1 MKKKFVVVLVVISL
15 FMFMPYKIEGKQNEV
30 NLAPV
35 SLSCKSLTGSAQVT
49 AVGTNNESE
58 NDDSEYG
65 GIFIGPDRNKIRKM
79 QLKANESGK
88 NEVFIEARANSYYFV
103 NKIESY
109 IYDAKTNET
118 CGPFVVGDS
127 LGNIEDSEGNA
138 TLKIVIDSYDGT
150 QDPNLVLKLVA
161 YSKKRECEWWD
172 LLCKGVEDKEKTFDM
187 EVTPDTVGKLT
198 QSTDKKE
205 LENIFNE
212 EVAGSTAENV
222 KEDTQDKTVSEKVER
237 LEGLDDKDFIGT
249 GKKNIDDIVNN
260 SCDNDLKNLIE
271 KYWKWVMFLTPILLI
286 VMITIDFIKAMSLG
300 DADSV
305 KKSSNNAIKR
315 VIAGILLLALP
326 WLLEVIFG
334 WFGLQLCF

>member
-1 MKKKFVVVLVVISL
+1 MKKKFMVVLVVISL
-15 FMFMPYKIEGKQNEV
+15 FMLIPIKVVGKQNEI
-30 NLAPV
+30 NLTPV
-35 SLSCKSLTGSAQVT
+35 SISCKSLTGSAQVT
-49 AVGTNNESE
+49 AVGTNNE
-58 NDDSEYG
+58 NDNDGSEYG
-65 GIFIGPDRNKIRKM
+65 GIFVGSDRSKIRKI

-88 NEVFIEARANSYYFV
+88 SEAFFEARANSNYLV
-103 NKIESY
+103 NKVEAY
-109 IYDAKTNET
+109 VYDSKTNET
-118 CGPFVVGDS
+118 CGPFVVGDN
-127 LGNIEDSEGNA
+127 LGNIKDSEGNA
-138 TLKIVIDSYDGT
+138 TLKIIIDKYDGT
-150 QDPNLVLKLVA
+150 QDPNLVLKLVS
-161 YSKKRECEWWD
+161 YTKKRSN
-172 LLCKGVEDKEKTFDM
+172 KTDGNTFSM
-187 EVTPDTVGKLT
+187 EVTPATVGKIT
-198 QSTDKKE
+198 QATEKKDLKE
-205 LENIFNE
+205 TFKE

-305 KKSSNNAIKR
+305 KKSSNDAIKR